1 MVYKIQGGLINRKK
15 LETSEEVAH
24 IVIGDMAINCKLTR
38 SQR

>member
-1 MVYKIQGGLINRKK
+1 MVYKIQGGLINKKK

-24 IVIGDMAINCKLTR
+24 IAIGDLASNCKLTQ